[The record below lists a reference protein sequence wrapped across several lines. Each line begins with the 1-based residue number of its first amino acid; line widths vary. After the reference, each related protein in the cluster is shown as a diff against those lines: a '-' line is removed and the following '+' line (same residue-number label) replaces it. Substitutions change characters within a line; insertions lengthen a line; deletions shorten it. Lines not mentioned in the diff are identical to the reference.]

1 MASCWTLLV
10 DSAFGFFCIAPKENV
25 NDESVD
31 KRSYFIFMAAI
42 FFTVKSFSQSALSL
56 CLYYV

>member
-25 NDESVD
+25 NNESVD
-31 KRSYFIFMAAI
+31 KKSYFILMAAI
-42 FFTVKSFSQSALSL
+42 FPVKSFSQSALSL